1 MSEETPQTAIAKVDW
16 QRIEHEY
23 ITGSD
28 ELTLEALAQRYGFV
42 EKTLRNRASEGQW
55 LSKRGNFR
63 ENAGKIALQKRAEER
78 AEQIAQEETQLQAA
92 WTETLYEMLR
102 RAREATKSHEAR
114 DYVTAA
120 AICADKR
127 RQSLYPEGAPADAR
141 AYSKVTV
148 TREEWLTGE
157 WRQHV
162 NDTTTVGGVGAR

>member
-23 ITGSD
+23 VTGSD

-63 ENAGKIALQKRAEER
+63 ENAGKIALQKSALER
-78 AEQIAQEETQLQAA
+78 AQEIAQEETELQVA
-92 WTETLYEMLR
+92 WTETLYEMLQ
-102 RAREATKSHEAR
+102 RARDAAKSHEAK
-114 DYVTAA
+114 DYITAA

-127 RQSLYPEGAPADAR
+127 RLSLYPEGAPADAR
-141 AYSKVTV
+141 AYSKVTI

-157 WRQHV
+157 WRQHI
-162 NDTTTVGGVGAR
+162 NDEAAVGGS

>member
-1 MSEETPQTAIAKVDW
+1 MGCEPQETAIARIDW
-16 QRIEHEY
+16 QQVEHEFV
-23 ITGSD
+23 TGSD

-127 RQSLYPEGAPADAR
+127 RQSLYPGGAPADAD
-141 AYSKVTV
+141 AYSKVTI
-148 TREEWLTGE
+148 TREEWITGE
-157 WRQHV
+157 WRQRI
-162 NDTTTVGGVGAR
+162 NDQTTVGGR